1 MPNPCDSYHFGLGH
15 VGEYF
20 IYCPNRNV
28 WGKHEKK
35 QQRFGLSHSKQKRMG
50 WIKHGR
56 EYMSGLLSK
65 TYGGVVV
72 RARTLWFVAV
82 QTKTHGL
89 LNIYRS
95 G

>member
-1 MPNPCDSYHFGLGH
+1 MPLKSVPIDLNEIKQLRGL
-15 VGEYF
+15 VYNSLIF
-20 IYCPNRNV
+20 ASV
-28 WGKHEKK
+28 
-35 QQRFGLSHSKQKRMG
+35 
-50 WIKHGR
+50 R
-56 EYMSGLLSK
+56 EYMSSLLSK

-72 RARTLWFVAV
+72 RAKALWFVAV